1 MEMSEFLNRA
11 PAEEAPV
18 AEELDV
24 QKAVVESLAA
34 DKAEQ
39 DERIVTLQK
48 ENNLL
53 KSEVSSLKSSLDEVK
68 AALAKVGDVLAQNAE
83 TEVSSKIAL
92 LDRDPELNDR
102 FPGETRDHVLEVIR
116 EARDAAERDGRLR
129 RAQVLES
136 VLVANEPV
144 GNLKKSAAPAADEG
158 WTSTDDLHW
167 MPRSAKLYFTR
178 STVEGR
184 QLLAADPATG
194 RETLLAASLPAGD
207 FRIAPTEDAL
217 YYTVTKEGPREGDV
231 HRVRIHRGEV
241 RDRCGVVPIELDR
254 HAAA

>member
-1 MEMSEFLNRA
+1 MDMNEFLNRA
-11 PAEEAPV
+11 PENEEPV

-39 DERIVTLQK
+39 DERIVALEK
-48 ENNLL
+48 ENYRL
-53 KSEVSSLKSSLDEVK
+53 KSQVSSLTSSLEEAR
-68 AALAKVGDVLAQNAE
+68 AALAKVGDVLAKNSE

-116 EARDAAERDGRLR
+116 EAREAAEKDGRLR

-144 GNLKKSAAPAADEG
+144 GKLAEKRAALEKFFNDNANIMSGPVIAELEKCGISHKNGEEYLLPGEILKR
-158 WTSTDDLHW
+158 T
-167 MPRSAKLYFTR
+167 Y
-178 STVEGR
+178 
-184 QLLAADPATG
+184 
-194 RETLLAASLPAGD
+194 
-207 FRIAPTEDAL
+207 
-217 YYTVTKEGPREGDV
+217 
-231 HRVRIHRGEV
+231 
-241 RDRCGVVPIELDR
+241 
-254 HAAA
+254 

>member
-18 AEELDV
+18 TEELDV

-39 DERIVTLQK
+39 DERIVALQK

-53 KSEVSSLKSSLDEVK
+53 KSQVSDIKSSLEEAK

-83 TEVSSKIAL
+83 TEVSSKVAL

-116 EARDAAERDGRLR
+116 EARDAAEKDGRLR
-129 RAQVLES
+129 RAQILES
-136 VLVANEPV
+136 VLVANEPTGKLV
-144 GNLKKSAAPAADEG
+144 EKRMALEKFFNENGNIMSGPVIAQLEKSGISHKNGEEYLLPGEILKR
-158 WTSTDDLHW
+158 T
-167 MPRSAKLYFTR
+167 Y
-178 STVEGR
+178 
-184 QLLAADPATG
+184 
-194 RETLLAASLPAGD
+194 
-207 FRIAPTEDAL
+207 
-217 YYTVTKEGPREGDV
+217 
-231 HRVRIHRGEV
+231 
-241 RDRCGVVPIELDR
+241 
-254 HAAA
+254 

>member
-39 DERIVTLQK
+39 DERIVALQK
-48 ENNLL
+48 ENYAL
-53 KSEVSSLKSSLDEVK
+53 KSEISSLKSSLEEAK

-92 LDRDPELNDR
+92 LDRDPELDDR

-116 EARDAAERDGRLR
+116 EAREAAEKDGRLR

-136 VLVANEPV
+136 VLVVNEPV
-144 GNLKKSAAPAADEG
+144 GNLQKKRAALEKFFNDNANIMSGPVIAELEKYG
-158 WTSTDDLHW
+158 ISHKNGET
-167 MPRSAKLYFTR
+167 Y
-178 STVEGR
+178 
-184 QLLAADPATG
+184 LLP
-194 RETLLAASLPAGD
+194 
-207 FRIAPTEDAL
+207 
-217 YYTVTKEGPREGDV
+217 
-231 HRVRIHRGEV
+231 GEILK
-241 RDRCGVVPIELDR
+241 RTY
-254 HAAA
+254 

>member
-11 PAEEAPV
+11 PTEEAPV

-53 KSEVSSLKSSLDEVK
+53 MSQVSGLKSSLEEAK

-83 TEVSSKIAL
+83 TEVSSMVAL

-116 EARDAAERDGRLR
+116 EARDAAEKDGRLR

-136 VLVANEPV
+136 VLVANEPT
-144 GNLKKSAAPAADEG
+144 GNLAEKRAALEKFFNENGNIMSGPVIA
-158 WTSTDDLHW
+158 
-167 MPRSAKLYFTR
+167 
-178 STVEGR
+178 
-184 QLLAADPATG
+184 QLEKCG
-194 RETLLAASLPAGD
+194 ISHKNGEEYLLP
-207 FRIAPTEDAL
+207 
-217 YYTVTKEGPREGDV
+217 
-231 HRVRIHRGEV
+231 GEILK
-241 RDRCGVVPIELDR
+241 RTY
-254 HAAA
+254 